1 MTTEPTAE
9 GARIWGG
16 TTLDERRAARRRQLV
31 ETGLDLLGGEATGA
45 VSVRA
50 ACRGAQLTERYFYE
64 SFEDRDALVLAVY
77 EEVADEARSAL
88 EERDPAP
95 RRTRRRRPPL
105 RRGDGRAHG
114 RRPPQGPGAARRAD
128 HRAVPGQPHHGARA
142 GRSPAMIRCQLPPGT
157 SERTRA
163 LIATGLLGALM
174 SLFHAYL
181 QGTLQVSREAFVEH
195 CVRLL
200 LNVDKLR

>member
-1 MTTEPTAE
+1 VTTTEPAAE

-31 ETGLDLLGGEATGA
+31 ETGLDLLGAEAPGA

-50 ACRGAQLTERYFYE
+50 ACRGAKLTERYFYE
-64 SFEDRDALVLAVY
+64 SFPDRDALVLAVY
-77 EEVADEARSAL
+77 EAVADEARAAL
-88 EERDPAP
+88 EEATRTAKDPV
-95 RRTRRRRPPL
+95 
-105 RRGDGRAHG
+105 D
-114 RRPPQGPGAARRAD
+114 AARRSVEAMVGLMVD
-128 HRAVPGQPHHGARA
+128 DPRR
-142 GRSPAMIRCQLPPGT
+142 GRVLLVAPITEPSLASRTMELAPVVTGIIRSQLPPGT
-157 SERTRA
+157 SERTRT

-195 CVRLL
+195 CVSLL

>member
-1 MTTEPTAE
+1 VATEPATE

-16 TTLDERRAARRRQLV
+16 TTLDERRSARRRKLV
-31 ETGLDLLGGEATGA
+31 ETGLDLLGGQTTGA

-64 SFEDRDALVLAVY
+64 SFADRDALVLAVY
-77 EEVADEARSAL
+77 EEVADAARAAL
-88 EERDPAP
+88 EEATRTATDPV
-95 RRTRRRRPPL
+95 
-105 RRGDGRAHG
+105 DV
-114 RRPPQGPGAARRAD
+114 ARRSVEAMVSLMVD
-128 HRAVPGQPHHGARA
+128 DPRK
-142 GRSPAMIRCQLPPGT
+142 GRVLLVAPITEPVLASRSMELAPVITGMIRSQLPPGT

-174 SLFHAYL
+174 SLFYAYL
-181 QGTLQVSREAFVEH
+181 QGTLRVGREAFVEH
-195 CVRLL
+195 CVSLL